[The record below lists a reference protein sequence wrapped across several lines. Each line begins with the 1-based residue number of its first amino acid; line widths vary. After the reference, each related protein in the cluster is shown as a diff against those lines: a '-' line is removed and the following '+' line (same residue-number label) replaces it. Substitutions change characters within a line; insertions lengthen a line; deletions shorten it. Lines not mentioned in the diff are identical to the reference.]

1 MNLQALISQQQASVN
16 MLEKLVRARRAS
28 EMELDKA
35 RARLVDL
42 QAQEG
47 FVPLQEHAHRI
58 DPPQASA
65 PVPVQSTVTA
75 DEYAGLQADMSK
87 EADRLNR
94 QMADLSNQLHQ
105 IPEGVACPQL
115 TSQILAIKSQIE
127 TIWDRKRYLERN
139 RSLPPDQQPNS
150 SLPELPGDDAG
161 KFELAY
167 AKRRLI
173 DLRSKLK
180 KKLTDPKAKPSKRAE
195 WEQELAECELKIQEL
210 EFKLS

>member
-1 MNLQALISQQQASVN
+1 MNLQALIQQQTASVK
-16 MLEKLVRARRAS
+16 MLEKLVRAGRS
-28 EMELDKA
+28 SQTELDKA
-35 RARLVDL
+35 KARLVDL

-47 FVPLQEHAHRI
+47 FVPLVQERTARV
-58 DPPQASA
+58 DPPLVLA
-65 PVPVQSTVTA
+65 PAQPIITG
-75 DEYAGLQADMSK
+75 DEYARLQAEMGK

-94 QMADLSNQLHQ
+94 QMADLSNQLQHV
-105 IPEGVACPQL
+105 PEGVACPQL
-115 TSQILAIKSQIE
+115 TSQILALKGQIE

-139 RSLPPDQQPNS
+139 RSLPPDEQPDN
-150 SLPELPGDDAG
+150 SLPDLPGDDAG

-180 KKLTDPKAKPSKRAE
+180 KKLTDPKARPSKVAE
-195 WEQELAECELKIQEL
+195 WEQELAQCELKIQEL